1 MALLN
6 IVSFSKHIDEIRLLL
21 KNQTV
26 DILELN
32 ETRLHADISSEFVN
46 IDGYDIVRMDRDKH
60 GGGIC
65 FYIRRTISY
74 LNRGDL
80 VPENLESVC
89 LEINQP
95 NSRSFIVSTI
105 YRPPSATVESFSQIE
120 SLLKNVDNENKEIYL
135 LGDLNCN
142 LLDQS
147 NSSAKH
153 LHSIMQL
160 YQLTQVI
167 DKPTRITESSSTLLD
182 VCITSCPERI
192 AFHDVIHM
200 GVSDHS

>member
-1 MALLN
+1 M
-6 IVSFSKHIDEIRLLL
+6 
-21 KNQTV
+21 
-26 DILELN
+26 
-32 ETRLHADISSEFVN
+32 
-46 IDGYDIVRMDRDKH
+46 
-60 GGGIC
+60 
-65 FYIRRTISY
+65 
-74 LNRGDL
+74 
-80 VPENLESVC
+80 
-89 LEINQP
+89 
-95 NSRSFIVSTI
+95 
-105 YRPPSATVESFSQIE
+105 
-120 SLLKNVDNENKEIYL
+120 LKNVDNENKEIYL

-192 AFHDVIHM
+192 AFHDVINM
-200 GVSDHS
+200 GVSDDSLIYVVRKINSYLKPHASKKVKFRSFKHFNVENFKINMIAYYAVIEIKIAAICQKMGFKEKLKQSSSNKSPPPRLWTINKFV

>member
-1 MALLN
+1 M
-6 IVSFSKHIDEIRLLL
+6 L
-21 KNQTV
+21 KN
-26 DILELN
+26 L
-32 ETRLHADISSEFVN
+32 A
-46 IDGYDIVRMDRDKH
+46 
-60 GGGIC
+60 
-65 FYIRRTISY
+65 
-74 LNRGDL
+74 
-80 VPENLESVC
+80 SVC

-105 YRPPSATVESFSQIE
+105 YHPPSATIESFSQIE
-120 SLLKNVDNENKEIYL
+120 CLLKNVDDNNKEIYL

-153 LHSIMQL
+153 LHSIMQF

-182 VCITSCPERI
+182 VCSITSCPEGI

-200 GVSDHS
+200 GVSDHSLIYVVRKINSYLKPHASKKVENFKIDLINLPWYLVDRETDIDNKWACWKSLFRTVLDEHALLGKDG